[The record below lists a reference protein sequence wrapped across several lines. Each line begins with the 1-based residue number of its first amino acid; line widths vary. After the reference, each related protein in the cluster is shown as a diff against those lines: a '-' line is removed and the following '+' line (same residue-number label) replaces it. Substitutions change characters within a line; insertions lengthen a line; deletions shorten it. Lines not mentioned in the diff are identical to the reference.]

1 MRQSSVVAREQWSG
15 SVAGIDILEVIVT
28 GPFSI
33 GLGSYLEV
41 PRDFG
46 RRLGTLVFEISISV
60 EDWYIFGSPRLS
72 INIDYRVLRRKGETV
87 PADLQDTKQS
97 GQEAQICIHCS

>member
-1 MRQSSVVAREQWSG
+1 MADYFASKQKSRDAAELSGSERRSG
-15 SVAGIDILEVIVT
+15 SVAGIDILEVIVI

-41 PRDFG
+41 PRGFG
-46 RRLGTLVFEISISV
+46 RRLGTLVFEISI

-72 INIDYRVLRRKGETV
+72 INLH
-87 PADLQDTKQS
+87 A
-97 GQEAQICIHCS
+97 A